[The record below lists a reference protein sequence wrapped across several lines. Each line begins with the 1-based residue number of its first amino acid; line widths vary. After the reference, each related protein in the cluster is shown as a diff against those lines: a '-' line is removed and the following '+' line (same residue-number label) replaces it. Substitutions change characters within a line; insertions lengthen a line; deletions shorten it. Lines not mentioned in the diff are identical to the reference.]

1 MKPSQNPQSES
12 SHTLAP
18 LVAFGAHPDDVEFAC
33 GGVLALETRAGR
45 PVHIVLCSKG
55 EAGTKGSPEQRTAEA
70 EAGAKILGATLEFL
84 TLDGDAHLERRVE
97 HAIKLARVL
106 RTIKPAIILAPSTVP
121 DQHPDHAALGDL
133 VRQAARLARYGGV
146 HELKDLPT
154 HAIKQLLFYALS
166 PGAEPSAS
174 CRILVD
180 VSAPEILDTW
190 TRAMNAH
197 ATQTSHL
204 NYVELQLSRARMLGL
219 TAGIGRAIPLFPA
232 DPLVVKSLEPVS
244 RGARTF

>member
-1 MKPSQNPQSES
+1 MKPSQNPPSENS
-12 SHTLAP
+12 LPP

-33 GGVLALETRAGR
+33 GGVLALETRIGR
-45 PVHIVLCSKG
+45 PVHIVVCSRG
-55 EAGTKGSPEQRTAEA
+55 EASTKGSPEQRTAEA

-84 TLDGDAHLERRVE
+84 TLDGDAHLEHRAE

-106 RTIKPAIILAPSTVP
+106 RTIKPSIILAPSTVS
-121 DQHPDHAALGDL
+121 DQHPDHAALGEL

-146 HELKDLPT
+146 HELKDLGP
-154 HAIKQLLFYALS
+154 HAINQLLFYALS
-166 PGAEPSAS
+166 PAAEPIGTG
-174 CRILVD
+174 RILVD
-180 VSAPEILDTW
+180 VSAPEILDAW

-197 ATQTSHL
+197 GTQTAHL

-219 TAGIGRAIPLFPA
+219 TAGIGHAIPLFPNDA
-232 DPLVVKSLEPVS
+232 VVVNSLDPVA